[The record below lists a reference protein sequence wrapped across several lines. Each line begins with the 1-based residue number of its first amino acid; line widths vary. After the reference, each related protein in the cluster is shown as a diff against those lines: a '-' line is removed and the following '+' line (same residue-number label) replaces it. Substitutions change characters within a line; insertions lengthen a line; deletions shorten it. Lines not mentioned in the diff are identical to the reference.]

1 MHVRHWRHGT
11 RIKVRVPRHCVAL
24 PRPKPE
30 VSMVIRWP
38 LDEGPLLVHEGRAL
52 VGQVEVIRLE
62 GPDGQELPEDLVG
75 GSPACEAHLREE
87 HDVHGRLPVQLEVHK
102 NVVPAAQGPEVRA
115 GLHDAPGTR
124 EDRMEPRH
132 EAIFE
137 VLEIRVVAVPE
148 EPEGP
153 VARTTRSLLPLA
165 LGLALGD
172 LEDLLRTCAAP
183 LLVWC

>member
-1 MHVRHWRHGT
+1 
-11 RIKVRVPRHCVAL
+11 
-24 PRPKPE
+24 
-30 VSMVIRWP
+30 MVIRWP

-87 HDVHGRLPVQLEVHK
+87 HDVHGRLPIELEVHED
-102 NVVPAAQGPEVRA
+102 VVPAAHGSKVRTR
-115 GLHDAPGTR
+115 LHDAPGPR
-124 EDRMEPRH
+124 EDRVQPGH
-132 EAIFE
+132 EA
-137 VLEIRVVAVPE
+137 VLEELEVRVIAHLE

-153 VARTTRSLLPLA
+153 VARTSRTLLPLA

-172 LEDLLRTCAAP
+172 LEDLLRTWAAP
-183 LLVWC
+183 LLVW